1 MGLIIF
7 LLALAVLTTVSITLL
22 FYLCWYY
29 ARRRFPQ
36 PAELP
41 G

>member
-22 FYLCWYY
+22 FYMCWFYD
-29 ARRRFPQ
+29 RRSFP
-36 PAELP
+36 
-41 G
+41 